1 MGKNNLLL
9 AGMFATLGLVNA
21 ASTRTNRRRSPEILF
36 GCCKKVSKTAPF
48 VDKPYRGC
56 RR

>member
-1 MGKNNLLL
+1 MTRRK
-9 AGMFATLGLVNA
+9 ATLLDVLF
-21 ASTRTNRRRSPEILF
+21 ASSTGTNRRRSPEILF